1 MADSGW
7 VRVADPAACPE
18 GKLLGVQAGGDEIVI
33 ANVDGILYALEDMC
47 SHADFAL
54 SEGTLEEGE
63 LECTL
68 HGARFDV
75 CSGRAT
81 RLPAVRGVRVF
92 EVEARADGIYVR
104 TD

>member
-1 MADSGW
+1 
-7 VRVADPAACPE
+7 VADTAACPE
-18 GKLLGVQAGGDEIVI
+18 GKLLGVEAEGEDIVI
-33 ANVDGILYALEDMC
+33 ANVGGTLYALEDMC

-54 SEGTLEEGE
+54 SEGTLEEAE
-63 LECTL
+63 VECTL

-75 CSGRAT
+75 CSGKAT

-92 EVEARADGIYVR
+92 EVEARTDGIYVK